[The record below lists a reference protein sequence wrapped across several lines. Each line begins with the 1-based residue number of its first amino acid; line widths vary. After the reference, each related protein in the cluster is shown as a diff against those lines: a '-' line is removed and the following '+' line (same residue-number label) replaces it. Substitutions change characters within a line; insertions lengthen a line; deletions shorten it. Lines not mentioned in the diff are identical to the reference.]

1 MRYQIITGG
10 MLALAS
16 LAAGLAAV
24 PVAAKR
30 PAFAPVGSPCFCAQ
44 ACQTRGVTY
53 SAWTDPAG
61 ARISLSACPA
71 PDTAAIAANGQ
82 ICNCNNPLDWYRLWH
97 ELNPVQEPVS
107 PNH

>member
-1 MRYQIITGG
+1 MRNQIITGA

-16 LAAGLAAV
+16 LAAGLAAG

-30 PAFAPVGSPCFCAQ
+30 PATAPVGSPCFCAQ
-44 ACQTRGVTY
+44 ACQMRGVTY

-61 ARISLSACPA
+61 TRISLSACPA

-82 ICNCNNPLDWYRLWH
+82 ICNCNNPLDWYRLWN
-97 ELNPVQEPVS
+97 ELSPTRKPVS